1 MSVATSSEYRL
12 PAGPKLPMAINGAMF
27 LFAQEWT
34 ARQLQ
39 RRYGDAWTL
48 RLPTIGDTVFVSRP
62 DLVKTMFTA
71 EPDVLYGG
79 ENPLGDFF
87 GPGSLFAMDEDE
99 HLKERRMLLPPF
111 HGDRMKSY
119 DGLIEEEAVRAL
131 GSWREDREFASLPT
145 FNQITLRVILR
156 AVFGAEGG
164 QLSELEQMLPAM
176 TRLGQKIAALP
187 WLGRDLGRWSIG
199 GRYRPLRARFDRI
212 VDELVQKHLDD
223 PDLDERID
231 ILALMLRSTLAEG
244 REVDRSALSDELIT
258 LLAAGHET
266 TASSLAFTIER
277 LRRNPQVVRRLEEET
292 AAGGSEYR
300 MATINEVH
308 RTRPVIGGTGR
319 RVKKPFEIGEW
330 RLPPGTAIMAA
341 GVTLHEDERFHER
354 ADTFDPDRYVGR
366 KPDTYAWIPFGGGMR
381 RCIGAA
387 FALME
392 MDVVLRTALRDFEL
406 LPTSEPSERP
416 RFRGVATAPAKGGM
430 ARVRRRRVPLG
441 QTVETAAEAARCPVE
456 VTR

>member
-1 MSVATSSEYRL
+1 MSAATSSEYRL
-12 PAGPKLPMAINGAMF
+12 PAGPRLPMAINGAMF
-27 LFAQEWT
+27 LFAQEWS
-34 ARQLQ
+34 ARQLR

-48 RLPTIGDTVFVSRP
+48 RLPTMGDTVFVSRP

-71 EPDVLYGG
+71 KPDVLYGG

-119 DGLIEEEAVRAL
+119 DGLIEEEALRGLRA
-131 GSWREDREFASLPT
+131 WPEDREFASLPT
-145 FNQITLRVILR
+145 FNKITLRVILR

-176 TRLGQKIAALP
+176 TRLGQKITALP
-187 WLGRDLGRWSIG
+187 WLGRDLGRWSVG

-212 VDELVQKHLDD
+212 VDELIQRHLDD
-223 PDLDERID
+223 PGLDERID
-231 ILALMLRSTLAEG
+231 ILALMLRSSE
-244 REVDRSALSDELIT
+244 EVDRGAMADELIT

-277 LRRNPQVVRRLEEET
+277 LRRHPHVLRRLEEEI

-300 MATINEVH
+300 LATINEVH

-319 RVKKPFEIGEW
+319 RVKKPFEIGDW

-341 GVTLHEDERFHER
+341 GVTLHDDERFHER
-354 ADTFDPDRYVGR
+354 ADAFDPDRYVGR

-381 RCIGAA
+381 RCIGAS

-392 MDVVLRTALRDFEL
+392 MDVVLRTMLRHFEL
-406 LPTSEPSERP
+406 LPTSDRPERP

-441 QTVETAAEAARCPVE
+441 ENAEARCPVE
-456 VTR
+456 MVR